1 MVERAE
7 RVTARRVALQVVRDV
22 FAADRNKQRS
32 AQESLDYHLRKHPLE
47 ARDRALATELAYG
60 AIKMR
65 RLIDW
70 YLRPYIGER
79 REPPPAATMEI
90 LRLGAY
96 ELLFMRSARHAVVH
110 EWVALAKIFGHRGTA
125 GLVNAVLR
133 TLIRDDPRAPLP
145 GDFEDPDDYLGTA
158 YSLPTWIVKQ
168 WRELFGEELLEQIL
182 RGVNERAQTAV
193 AINKLQTSVDDALT
207 WFEQHGIQA
216 QRSLLVDEMLLIER
230 SAATPSEQMASDG
243 AWQLQSEAAA
253 MPVDVLNPQPDESLL
268 DVCSGRGNKAI
279 QAGARLAAEGALTC
293 VEKDARKVRVLEQRL
308 EQAGISAAVVTGD
321 ATEEL
326 LSGAFDRVVL
336 DAPCS
341 GTGVFGRYP
350 EARWRKDPQDA
361 ARFAALQGGLLER
374 IADRV
379 YPGGV
384 LVYSVCSTDPREGRD
399 VIDQFLRHHQFER
412 GLIPARYASFM
423 TSEGDVVIPPGI
435 DGRDGFFIAR
445 LERIG

>member
-1 MVERAE
+1 MS
-7 RVTARRVALQVVRDV
+7 ARRIALHVVRDV
-22 FAADRNKQRS
+22 FATDQNKERS
-32 AQESLDYHLRKHPLE
+32 AQESLDYHLRKHPME
-47 ARDRALATELAYG
+47 PRDRALATELAYG

-65 RLIDW
+65 RLLDW
-70 YLRPYIGER
+70 YLRPYIGQR
-79 REPPPAATMEI
+79 REPLPLATLEI

-110 EWVALAKIFGHRGTA
+110 EWVALAKVFGHRGTA

-145 GDFEDPDDYLGTA
+145 DDFEDGDDYLGTTH
-158 YSLPTWIVKQ
+158 SLPTWIVKQ
-168 WRELFGEELLEQIL
+168 WREQFGEALLERIL
-182 RGVNERAQTAV
+182 LSVNERAQPAV
-193 AINKLQTSVDDALT
+193 AINKMHTTVDDALT
-207 WFEQHGIQA
+207 WFKDRGIGVK
-216 QRSLLVDEMLLIER
+216 RSPLVDETLLIER
-230 SAATPSEQMASDG
+230 NATTLAEIASDG

-253 MPVDVLNPQPDESLL
+253 VPVDVLNPQPDESVL

-293 VEKDARKVRVLEQRL
+293 IEKDVRKVRVLEQRL
-308 EQAGISAAVVTGD
+308 KQAGINAAVVTGD
-321 ATEEL
+321 ATQEL

-350 EARWRKDPQDA
+350 EARWRKHPQDG
-361 ARFAALQGGLLER
+361 ARFAALQRALLER

-384 LVYSVCSTDPREGRD
+384 LVYSVCSTDPCEGRD
-399 VIDQFLRHHQFER
+399 VIDRFLRHHHFER
-412 GLIPARYASFM
+412 GLIPARYASFL
-423 TSEGDVVIPPGI
+423 TPEGDVVIPPGI
-435 DGRDGFFIAR
+435 EGRDGFFIAR